1 MTTALTC
8 DVVIIGG
15 GVMGSATAY
24 SLASSGFPGQIVV
37 FERDPVHQHG
47 STGLSAGGVRHQF
60 SHEANIRFSSY
71 SIRQYEQFGAAMEVD
86 GRRPDIEFRQRGYL
100 MLVTEQGRPGLCERM
115 HLQQSLGVDVS
126 FLSPEA
132 ILERVPHLDLQGI
145 AGASF
150 CPRDG
155 YLDPYAVM
163 AAYEAKAKSL
173 GVQYL
178 HEEVV
183 QILRSGGRA
192 IGVRTANSREVHAP
206 VMVNAA
212 GPWAGEVGSMAGVEV
227 PVQPLRRQLFTC
239 IVPRELDYP
248 LPMIVDSSGLYFRS
262 ETGNRILVGKSD
274 PSAAPGFDFRT
285 DRNYF
290 LDQVWPILAERMPLL
305 DRLSLDRLWAGLYEV
320 NYHDRNAI
328 IGAHPDLDGFY
339 LIGAFS
345 GHGMMQAPAA
355 GKALADLIQ
364 HGCYRELDASPYA
377 FERFAAGQLIEE
389 DTLF

>member
-1 MTTALTC
+1 MALVR

-24 SLASSGFPGQIVV
+24 SLAASGFTGQIVV
-37 FERDPVHQHG
+37 FERDPVHQYG

-60 SHEANIRFSSY
+60 GHPANIRFSSY
-71 SIRQYEQFGAAMEVD
+71 SIRRYEQFGAAMEVR
-86 GRRPDIEFRQRGYL
+86 GHQPDIEFRQRGYL
-100 MLVTEQGRPGLCERM
+100 VLVTEEALPALRERM
-115 HLQQSLGVDVS
+115 CLQQSLGVEVS
-126 FLSPEA
+126 FLPPEA

-145 AGASF
+145 AGASY
-150 CPRDG
+150 CSRDG

-183 QILRSGGRA
+183 QILRSGSKA
-192 IGVRTANSREVHAP
+192 TGVRTAASREVHAP
-206 VMVNAA
+206 VIVNAA
-212 GPWAGEVGSMAGVEV
+212 GPWAGEIGGMAGVEV

-239 IVPRELDYP
+239 IVPGELDYP
-248 LPMIVDSSGLYFRS
+248 LPMIVDPSGLYFRS
-262 ETGNRILVGKSD
+262 EAGKRILVGKSD
-274 PSAAPGFDFRT
+274 KSAAPGFDFQT

-290 LDQVWPILAERMPLL
+290 LDEVWPVLAERMPLL

-320 NYHDRNAI
+320 NHHDHNAI

-355 GKALADLIQ
+355 GRALADLIH
-364 HGCYRELDASPYA
+364 HGGYRELDASPYG

-389 DTLF
+389 ATLF

>member
-1 MTTALTC
+1 MALAR

-15 GVMGSATAY
+15 GVMGSATAC
-24 SLASSGFPGQIVV
+24 SLVASGFSGQIVV
-37 FERDPVHQHG
+37 IERDPVHQYG

-60 SHEANIRFSSY
+60 GYEANIRFSAY
-71 SIRQYEQFGAAMEVD
+71 SIRQYEQFGELMEVD
-86 GRRPDIEFRQRGYL
+86 GHRPDIEFRQRGYL
-100 MLVTEQGRPGLCERM
+100 VLVTEQGLPRLRERM
-115 HLQQSLGVDVS
+115 QLQQSLGVEVS

-132 ILERVPHLDLQGI
+132 VLDRVPHLDLQGVV
-145 AGASF
+145 GASF

-163 AAYEAKAKSL
+163 AAYEAKAKSR

-183 QILRSGGRA
+183 EVLRSGGRA
-192 IGVRTANSREVHAP
+192 IGVRTAASREIHAP
-206 VMVNAA
+206 AIVNAA
-212 GPWAGEVGSMAGVEV
+212 GPWAGEVGAMAGVQV
-227 PVQPLRRQLFTC
+227 PVQPFRRQLFTC
-239 IVPRELDYP
+239 IVPGELDYP
-248 LPMIVDSSGLYFRS
+248 LPMIVDPSGLYFRS

-274 PSAAPGFDFRT
+274 KTAPPGFDFRT

-290 LDQVWPILAERMPLL
+290 LDQVWPVLAERMPLF
-305 DRLSLDRLWAGLYEV
+305 DRLSLDRLWAGLYEI
-320 NYHDRNAI
+320 NHHDHNAI
-328 IGAHPDLDGFY
+328 IGEHPDLGGFY

-364 HGCYRELDASPYA
+364 YGGYRELDASPYS
-377 FERFAAGQLIEE
+377 FERFATGRLIEE
-389 DTLF
+389 ETLF